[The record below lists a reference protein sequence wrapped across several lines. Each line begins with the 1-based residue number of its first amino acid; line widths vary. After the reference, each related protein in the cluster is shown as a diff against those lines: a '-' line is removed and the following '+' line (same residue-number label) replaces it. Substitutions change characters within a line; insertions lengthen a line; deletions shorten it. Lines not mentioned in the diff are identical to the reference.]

1 MEKSI
6 RLNTDIVVK
15 RKLVNGVWKIEVAE
29 TMNTWWQKAKH
40 QIYDIRRNKNLAKT
54 FPELESWYQ
63 SL

>member
-15 RKLVNGVWKIEVAE
+15 RKLVNGVWKIEVAD

-40 QIYDIRRNKNLAKT
+40 QVYDII
-54 FPELESWYQ
+54 S
-63 SL
+63 